1 MKLLRYWSW
10 ASRPHQ
16 NWSRY
21 YGLLFWMLWW
31 WLRYKPY
38 TRHFAF
44 SLPLHIPLTHPSDR
58 VILVVIDG
66 SNYSRLLLTTPFTH
80 PFIRSGNVLSVA
92 EGSLR
97 SHCMWVGNCMA
108 CKLCDSKRN
117 PRTGNALA
125 NRSMT
130 LAQVDSQ
137 ASRREFDNKN
147 CSKYRLYK
155 SPRPYKVIIN
165 CTLALLLLTW
175 WYIKGI
181 GINIHYPITKW
192 NELTVLYHL
201 FCQGLPP
208 AF

>member
-137 ASRREFDNKN
+137 AS
-147 CSKYRLYK
+147 L
-155 SPRPYKVIIN
+155 IIKIAPSIGCIN
-165 CTLALLLLTW
+165 RQDLT
-175 WYIKGI
+175 K
-181 GINIHYPITKW
+181 
-192 NELTVLYHL
+192 
-201 FCQGLPP
+201 
-208 AF
+208 